1 MMFKNSTKLL
11 CANFDKVWK
20 LLVYHILSFAFCF
33 GLLSIFYDFFVNC
46 LVTAWNEAN
55 LAEIFSNGTFYG
67 YSIADVLFGF
77 TNAIFDFFSMIFLSN
92 VGIGV
97 YFCLV
102 TFFLLPFL
110 MNIGKYV
117 IDEMMY
123 GFMSYA
129 QKQSF
134 SGTYLRTL
142 KKSTQFS
149 IVKTI
154 YSIPFNALIVLSI
167 FGLAKVQ
174 NDIFNYFLPL
184 AVAIVPSILFA
195 FKQTFNAGWAPAMI
209 VFDVNVFKA
218 FSIGNRAMLRR
229 GARVF
234 STSFV
239 FYLLAIVL
247 SLILGVYAIII
258 ILPIAFPFSDIFE
271 MTAFFSSQG
280 MRFYA
285 DYDTIL
291 SPKKL
296 EEVDKIENAKFIL

>member
-1 MMFKNSTKLL
+1 MMFKNSVKLL

-20 LLVYHILSFAFCF
+20 LLVYHILSFAVCF
-33 GLLSIFYDFFVNC
+33 GLLSIFYDFFVSAVN
-46 LVTAWNEAN
+46 LAWTEAN
-55 LAEIFSNGTFYG
+55 LAKVFASGTFYG
-67 YSIADVLFGF
+67 YSVADVLLGI
-77 TNAIFDFFSMIFLSN
+77 TNAVWGFFVTIFSKN
-92 VGIGV
+92 VGIAV
-97 YFCLV
+97 YFCFIV
-102 TFFLLPFL
+102 FYLLPFL

-117 IDEMMY
+117 VNEMMY
-123 GFMSYA
+123 GFMSSA

-134 SGTYLRTL
+134 TGTYLRTL
-142 KKSTQFS
+142 KKSLQYS
-149 IVKTI
+149 AVKTL
-154 YSIPFNALIVLSI
+154 YAIPFNALII
-167 FGLAKVQ
+167 FSMFALAKIQ
-174 NDIFNYFLPL
+174 NDIFDYILPL
-184 AVAIVPSILFA
+184 VFAIVPSILFA
-195 FKQTFNAGWAPAMI
+195 FKQTFNGGWAPAMI

-218 FSIGNRAMLRR
+218 FYLGNRAMLRR

-239 FYLLAIVL
+239 FFLLSIVL

-291 SPKKL
+291 TPKKL
-296 EEVDKIENAKFIL
+296 EEIDKIEDAKFIL

>member
-1 MMFKNSTKLL
+1 MMFKNSVKLL

-20 LLVYHILSFAFCF
+20 LLVYHILSFAVCF
-33 GLLSIFYDFFVNC
+33 GLLSIFYDFFVSAVN
-46 LVTAWNEAN
+46 LAWTEAN
-55 LAEIFSNGTFYG
+55 LAKVFASGTFYG
-67 YSIADVLFGF
+67 YSVADVLLGI
-77 TNAIFDFFSMIFLSN
+77 TNAVWGFFVTIFSKN
-92 VGIGV
+92 VGIAV
-97 YFCLV
+97 YFC
-102 TFFLLPFL
+102 FIIFYLLPFL

-117 IDEMMY
+117 VNEMMY
-123 GFMSYA
+123 GFMSSA

-134 SGTYLRTL
+134 TGTYLRTL
-142 KKSTQFS
+142 KKSLQ
-149 IVKTI
+149 
-154 YSIPFNALIVLSI
+154 Y
-167 FGLAKVQ
+167 LAKIQ
-174 NDIFNYFLPL
+174 NDIFDYILPL
-184 AVAIVPSILFA
+184 LFAIIPSILFA
-195 FKQTFNAGWAPAMI
+195 FKQTFNGGWAPAMI

-218 FSIGNRAMLRR
+218 FYLGNRAMLRR

-239 FYLLAIVL
+239 FFLLSIVL

-291 SPKKL
+291 TPKKL
-296 EEVDKIENAKFIL
+296 EEIDKIEDAKFIL